1 MMGMF
6 KDHGD
11 NFLWDDYYCYDT
23 YVHYGEDT
31 KTRLGAPDVAW
42 YIYKH
47 LHALCEAATIN
58 APTSSPPVPASTSKP
73 KTCVPDWTSQN
84 GSCYLMSSSKM
95 NWIDAQKFCDG
106 KGGYL
111 AEIQSSEEQTNVEHM
126 LDPRNMY
133 WIGLTR
139 PDDSYRSVFEWQ
151 HSKTPLAW
159 SNWLP
164 GHPHHYDRHDH
175 HYADIIDNHHHGNE
189 HKSDKGY
196 SPIHYD
202 RHER

>member
-1 MMGMF
+1 
-6 KDHGD
+6 
-11 NFLWDDYYCYDT
+11 
-23 YVHYGEDT
+23 
-31 KTRLGAPDVAW
+31 
-42 YIYKH
+42 
-47 LHALCEAATIN
+47 
-58 APTSSPPVPASTSKP
+58 
-73 KTCVPDWTSQN
+73 
-84 GSCYLMSSSKM
+84 M

-175 HYADIIDNHHHGNE
+175 HYADIIDNHHPGGE

-202 RHER
+202 RHERDCVMMGVFRDHGDKYLWDDYYCYDTYVKYQSVRESQPHSPDFMSHTHYYLHALCEAD